1 MNNGGIAWLA
11 RNPVAANLMMIFII
25 VSGLLATQTVK
36 EEVFPEVELDRIS
49 IAVPYLGA
57 APEEVEEGVVI
68 RIEEAI
74 QGIDGIK
81 EIQST
86 ASEGNASVMVEL
98 ELGAD
103 ARRVVDEVKNNVDAI
118 TTFPLETEKPII
130 RELKARNPVTDISI
144 AGDTDVFALKA
155 LAERVRDGLT
165 AMPEIT
171 QVDVVSAPPYEISIE
186 VSEVALRRHGM
197 TFDQVADAVRR
208 SSLDLPGG
216 SVRTD
221 GGEILLRTIGQAY
234 RGAEYE
240 NLVLW
245 TRADGSRLRLGD
257 VATVVD
263 GFAETDQQARFD
275 HQPTVLVS
283 VFRTGEQ
290 SALDIAAAVG
300 RYVEDA
306 RARLPEGVSMTLWH
320 DQAKVLN
327 DRLTLMLRNGA
338 TGFVLVFVVLAL
350 FLELRLAF
358 WVSLGIPISFL
369 GAIALMPGLDV
380 SVNVISLF
388 AFILVLGIVV
398 DDAIIVGE
406 NIYRHQEKHGEGLRG
421 AIEGAREIAKPVTF
435 AVLTTVAA
443 FMPLMFVPGMMG
455 KIFRVI
461 PLVVIPCLLFSLV
474 ESLGILPAHL
484 SHVPRRGAPGPW
496 RRFQSIFSNGL
507 KQFIARV
514 YTPVLEAALRWRYV
528 TAAIGLSTLILTGG
542 MVLGGWAT
550 FHFFP
555 SIEAD
560 FMSASVTMPQGTP
573 VETTSQAVGK
583 LEAGAERLRARLRQE
598 TGMDYF
604 RHVSTSVGDQ
614 PMLSRGGGPMGP
626 GESVASANVGEVTI
640 ELAPAETRSYTSEH
654 LGNLWREATGA
665 VPEAVE
671 VRFAMSM
678 MNPGDDVDVQL
689 AGPDIERLRDAAEAV
704 KARLAVYAG
713 VYEISDSF
721 RAGKEEMQLGI
732 KPAAETLGLT
742 LQDLGRQVRQAFYGE
757 EAQRIQ
763 RGRDDIRVMV
773 RYPRDDRRSLGD
785 LENMRIRTPNGGE
798 VPFSQVAQ
806 VEPGRGFASI
816 KRVNRNRAVN
826 VTASVDPAITS
837 SGAVIADLRTR
848 ILPEVLAGYPGV
860 FYTFEGAQAEQADAV
875 GGLQRGFVLALLMI
889 FALLAVPLRSY
900 VQPLII
906 MAAIPFG
913 LVGAVWG
920 HIVMGLDVTMM
931 SMMGLVALTGVVVN
945 DSLVMVDFINRAR
958 AVHTDV
964 GRRVRREG
972 GRQRDRRELESSGLQ
987 LAIREA
993 GGSRFRPI
1001 LLTSL
1006 TTFFGLAPLMV
1017 ERSVQAA
1024 FLVPMAVS
1032 LAFGVLF
1039 ATFITLIL
1047 VPVSYLILDDV
1058 QRTLRRLFGAGA
1070 PAVGPA
1076 EVEDAPA
1083 PVDGGARATARVAEA
1098 SSA

>member
-1 MNNGGIAWLA
+1 MNNTGIAWFA
-11 RNPVAANLMMIFII
+11 RNPVAANLMMVLII
-25 VSGLLATQTVK
+25 VSGLIATTTVK
-36 EEVFPEVELDRIS
+36 EEVFPEIQLDQIS
-49 IAVPYLGA
+49 IQVPYLGA
-57 APEEVEEGVVI
+57 APEEVESGVVI
-68 RIEEAI
+68 RIEEAL

-81 EIQST
+81 ELQST
-86 ASEGNASVMVEL
+86 ASEGMASVMVEL

-103 ARRVVDEVKNNVDAI
+103 PRRVVDEVKNNVDAI
-118 TTFPLETEKPII
+118 TTFPLQTERPII
-130 RELKARNPVTDISI
+130 RELTARSQVTDISI
-144 AGDTDVFALKA
+144 SGQTDVFALKA
-155 LAERVRDGLT
+155 LAERVRDELT
-165 AMPEIT
+165 VMPEIS
-171 QVDVVSAPPYEISIE
+171 QVDIVSAPPYEISVE

-197 TFDQVADAVRR
+197 TFDQVAGAVRR

-234 RGAEYE
+234 RGDEFE

-245 TRADGSRLRLGD
+245 TRSDGSRLRLGD

-275 HQPTVLVS
+275 HEPTVLVS
-283 VFRTGEQ
+283 VFRTGDQ
-290 SALDIAAAVG
+290 SALDISAAVES
-300 RYVEDA
+300 YVERT
-306 RARLPEGVSMTLWH
+306 RARLPGGVSMTIWLNE
-320 DQAKVLN
+320 AEVLN
-327 DRLTLMLRNGA
+327 DRLTLLLRNGA
-338 TGFVLVFVVLAL
+338 AGFALVFVVLAL

-369 GAIALMPGLDV
+369 GAVALMPGFDV

-406 NIYRHQEKHGEGLRG
+406 NIYRHQEKHGQGLRG
-421 AIEGAREIAKPVTF
+421 AIEGAREIGKPVTF

-484 SHVPRRGAPGPW
+484 SHVPRRGAPGRW
-496 RRFQSIFSNGL
+496 RRLQSHIAGGL
-507 KQFIARV
+507 KRFVERV
-514 YTPVLEAALRWRYV
+514 YAPVLEAALRWRYV
-528 TAAIGLSTLILTGG
+528 TAAAGLSTLILTGG
-542 MVLGGWAT
+542 MVLGGWT
-550 FHFFP
+550 SFHFFP

-573 VETTSQAVGK
+573 VAATSRAVAR
-583 LEAGAERLRARLRQE
+583 LEEGAARLRARLQQE
-598 TGMDYF
+598 TGIDYF
-604 RHVSTSVGDQ
+604 RHVSAAVGDQ
-614 PMLSRGGGPMGP
+614 PLLAREGGPMGP
-626 GESVASANVGEVTI
+626 EGAGASNVGEVTV
-640 ELAPAETRSYTSEH
+640 ELLPAETRSFTSEQ
-654 LGNLWREATGA
+654 LGNLWREATEPI
-665 VPEAVE
+665 PEAVE
-671 VRFAMSM
+671 VRFDMSM
-678 MNPGDDVDVQL
+678 MDPGADVDVQL
-689 AGPDIERLRDAAEAV
+689 AGPDLERLRDAAEAV
-704 KARLAVYAG
+704 KARLEEYAG
-713 VYEISDSF
+713 VYEIADSF
-721 RAGKEEMQLGI
+721 RAGKQEMQLGI
-732 KPAAETLGLT
+732 KPEAETLGLT
-742 LQDLGRQVRQAFYGE
+742 LQHLGQQVRQAFYGE

-816 KRVNRNRAVN
+816 KRVDRNRAVN
-826 VTASVDPAITS
+826 VTASVDPAVTS
-837 SGAVIADLRTR
+837 ADAVISDLRTR

-860 FYTFEGAQAEQADAV
+860 FYTFEGAQAEQADAL
-875 GGLQRGFVLALLMI
+875 GGLWLGFLLALLMI

-920 HIVMGLDVTMM
+920 HIVMGLDVSMM
-931 SMMGLVALTGVVVN
+931 SMFGLVALTGVVVN

-958 AVHTDV
+958 SARTGL
-964 GRRVRREG
+964 GR
-972 GRQRDRRELESSGLQ
+972 GLQ
-987 LAIREA
+987 AAIREA
-993 GGSRFRPI
+993 GSHRFRPI

-1006 TTFFGLAPLMV
+1006 TTFFGLAPLML
-1017 ERSVQAA
+1017 ERSMQAA

-1047 VPVSYLILDDV
+1047 VPVSYLILDDL
-1058 QRTLRRLFGAGA
+1058 QRTLGRMFGSGA
-1070 PAVGPA
+1070 PDVLPAGPEVAVDSGVA
-1076 EVEDAPA
+1076 T
-1083 PVDGGARATARVAEA
+1083 TARVAEA
-1098 SSA
+1098 

>member
-1 MNNGGIAWLA
+1 MNNGGIAWFA
-11 RNPVAANLMMIFII
+11 RNPVAANLTMVFII
-25 VSGLLATQTVK
+25 VSGLIATTTVK
-36 EEVFPEVELDRIS
+36 EETFPEIELDRIS
-49 IAVPYLGA
+49 IQVPYLGA
-57 APEEVEEGVVI
+57 APEEVEDGVVI

-81 EIQST
+81 QIQST
-86 ASEGNASVMVEL
+86 ASEGSASVMVEL

-118 TTFPLETEKPII
+118 TTFPLETEEPII
-130 RELKARNPVTDISI
+130 RELTARNQVTDIAI
-144 AGDTDVFALKA
+144 AGDTDVFALKT
-155 LAERVRDGLT
+155 LAERVRDELA

-171 QVDVVSAPPYEISIE
+171 QVDIVSAPPYEISIE

-197 TFDQVADAVRR
+197 TFDQVANAVRR

-240 NLVLW
+240 DLVLW
-245 TRADGSRLRLGD
+245 TRSDGSRLRLGD

-263 GFAETDQQARFD
+263 GFEETDQYARFD
-275 HQPTVLVS
+275 RNSSVTVS

-290 SALDIAAAVG
+290 SALDIAAAVR
-300 RYVEDA
+300 RYVDRAQESLPDGISMTIWQDQSEVLS
-306 RARLPEGVSMTLWH
+306 ARL
-320 DQAKVLN
+320 A
-327 DRLTLMLRNGA
+327 LMLRNGA
-338 TGFVLVFVVLAL
+338 TGFLLVFVVLSL

-369 GAIALMPGLDV
+369 GAIALMPGLEV

-406 NIYRHQEKHGEGLRG
+406 NIYRHQEDHGEGLRG
-421 AIEGAREIAKPVTF
+421 AVEGAREIAKPVTF

-461 PLVVIPCLLFSLV
+461 PLVVVPCLLFSLV

-484 SHVPRRGAPGPW
+484 AHVPRRGRPGPW
-496 RRFQSIFSNGL
+496 RRFQQVFAGGL
-507 KQFIARV
+507 KLFVRRA
-514 YTPVLEAALRWRYV
+514 YAPVLETALRWRYV
-528 TAAIGLSTLILTGG
+528 TAAIGVSTLILTGG
-542 MVLGGWAT
+542 MVLGGWAN

-560 FMSASVTMPQGTP
+560 FMAASVTMPQGTP
-573 VETTSQAVGK
+573 VDVTSQAVEK
-583 LEAGAERLRARLRQE
+583 LEEGAARLRARLQQD

-614 PMLSRGGGPMGP
+614 PMASRGGGPLGP
-626 GESVASANVGEVTI
+626 VLTVAAANVGEVTI
-640 ELAPAETRSYTSEH
+640 ELAPAETRAYTSEQ
-654 LGNLWREATGA
+654 LGNLWRETTAPI
-665 VPEAVE
+665 PEAVD
-671 VRFAMSM
+671 VNFNMSVM
-678 MNPGDDVDVQL
+678 SPGEDVDVQL
-689 AGPDIERLRDAAEAV
+689 AGPDIERLRRAAEAV
-704 KARLAVYAG
+704 KGRLAEYAG

-798 VPFSQVAQ
+798 VPFRQVAE
-806 VEPGRGFASI
+806 VVPGRGFASI
-816 KRVNRNRAVN
+816 KRVDRNRAVN

-837 SGAVIADLRTR
+837 AGAVIADLQAR
-848 ILPEVLAGYPGV
+848 ILPEVLADHPGV

-875 GGLQRGFVLALLMI
+875 GGLQRGFLLALLMI

-913 LVGAVWG
+913 LVGAIWG
-920 HIVMGLDVTMM
+920 HLLMGLDVTMM
-931 SMMGLVALTGVVVN
+931 SMFGLVALTGVVVN
-945 DSLVMVDFINRAR
+945 DSLVMVDFINRKR
-958 AVHTDV
+958 LIHDEVGVAV
-964 GRRVRREG
+964 
-972 GRQRDRRELESSGLQ
+972 
-987 LAIREA
+987 REA
-993 GGSRFRPI
+993 GANRFRPI

-1006 TTFFGLAPLMV
+1006 TTFFGLAPLML
-1017 ERSVQAA
+1017 EQSMQAA

-1047 VPVSYLILDDV
+1047 VPVSYLILHDCKRAMR
-1058 QRTLRRLFGAGA
+1058 RTFGRGE
-1070 PAVGPA
+1070 P
-1076 EVEDAPA
+1076 EDAPRLEA
-1083 PVDGGARATARVAEA
+1083 GAAAARVAEA
-1098 SSA
+1098 S

>member
-1 MNNGGIAWLA
+1 
-11 RNPVAANLMMIFII
+11 
-25 VSGLLATQTVK
+25 
-36 EEVFPEVELDRIS
+36 
-49 IAVPYLGA
+49 
-57 APEEVEEGVVI
+57 
-68 RIEEAI
+68 
-74 QGIDGIK
+74 
-81 EIQST
+81 
-86 ASEGNASVMVEL
+86 
-98 ELGAD
+98 
-103 ARRVVDEVKNNVDAI
+103 
-118 TTFPLETEKPII
+118 
-130 RELKARNPVTDISI
+130 
-144 AGDTDVFALKA
+144 
-155 LAERVRDGLT
+155 
-165 AMPEIT
+165 
-171 QVDVVSAPPYEISIE
+171 
-186 VSEVALRRHGM
+186 
-197 TFDQVADAVRR
+197 
-208 SSLDLPGG
+208 
-216 SVRTD
+216 
-221 GGEILLRTIGQAY
+221 
-234 RGAEYE
+234 
-240 NLVLW
+240 
-245 TRADGSRLRLGD
+245 
-257 VATVVD
+257 
-263 GFAETDQQARFD
+263 
-275 HQPTVLVS
+275 
-283 VFRTGEQ
+283 
-290 SALDIAAAVG
+290 
-300 RYVEDA
+300 
-306 RARLPEGVSMTLWH
+306 
-320 DQAKVLN
+320 
-327 DRLTLMLRNGA
+327 
-338 TGFVLVFVVLAL
+338 VLAL

-406 NIYRHQEKHGEGLRG
+406 NIYRHQEEHGKGMRG
-421 AIEGAREIAKPVTF
+421 AIEGAREIGKPVTF

-484 SHVPRRGAPGPW
+484 SHIPRRGKPGPW
-496 RRFQSIFSNGL
+496 RRFQGLFANGL
-507 KQFIARV
+507 KRFIARV

-573 VETTSQAVGK
+573 VDATSQAIAK
-583 LEAGAERLRARLRQE
+583 LEEGAVRLRARLQQE

-604 RHVSTSVGDQ
+604 RHVSTAVGDQ

-626 GESVASANVGEVTI
+626 VQTVSSANVGEVTV
-640 ELAPAETRSYTSEH
+640 ELAPAETRAYTSEQ
-654 LGNLWREATGA
+654 LGILWREMTEAI
-665 VPEAVE
+665 PEAVE
-671 VRFAMSM
+671 VTFEMSM

-689 AGPDIERLRDAAEAV
+689 AGPDLDRLRAASDAV
-704 KARLAVYAG
+704 KGRLAEYAG

-816 KRVNRNRAVN
+816 KRVDRNRAVN

-837 SGAVIADLRTR
+837 AGAVISDMQTR

-860 FYTFEGAQAEQADAV
+860 FYTFEGAQAEQVEAV
-875 GGLQRGFVLALLMI
+875 GGLQRGFFLALLMI

-900 VQPLII
+900 IQPLII

-913 LVGAVWG
+913 LVGAIWG

-931 SMMGLVALTGVVVN
+931 SMFGLVALTGVVVN

-958 AVHTDV
+958 KVHEDV
-964 GRRVRREG
+964 GSKVRQAG
-972 GRQRDRRELESSGLQ
+972 GQPLDRHEFESAGLQ

-993 GGSRFRPI
+993 GGNRFRPI

-1006 TTFFGLAPLMV
+1006 TTFFGLAPLML
-1017 ERSVQAA
+1017 ERSMQAA

-1047 VPVSYLILDDV
+1047 VPTAYLILDDV
-1058 QRTLRRLFGAGA
+1058 HRMMRRTFGEGEPAFVPEA
-1070 PAVGPA
+1070 PPLTDDAVVA
-1076 EVEDAPA
+1076 A
-1083 PVDGGARATARVAEA
+1083 GGAQAARTAEA
-1098 SSA
+1098 AS

>member
-1 MNNGGIAWLA
+1 MNKGVIAWFA
-11 RNPVAANLMMIFII
+11 RNPVAANLMMVFII
-25 VSGLLATQTVK
+25 VSGLIATTTVK
-36 EEVFPEVELDRIS
+36 EEVFPEIELDRIS
-49 IAVPYLGA
+49 IQVPYLGA
-57 APEEVEEGVVI
+57 APEEVEEGVVV

-74 QGIDGIK
+74 QGVDGIK

-86 ASEGNASVMVEL
+86 ATEGNASVMVEL

-130 RELKARNPVTDISI
+130 REMTARNQVSDISI
-144 AGDTDVFALKA
+144 SGNADIFALKT
-155 LAERVRDGLT
+155 LAEQVRDELS

-171 QVDVVSAPPYEISIE
+171 QVDIVSAPPYEISIE

-234 RGAEYE
+234 RGDEYE
-240 NLVLW
+240 ALVLW
-245 TRADGSRLRLGD
+245 TRADGSRLLLGD

-275 HQPTVLVS
+275 HEPTVLVS
-283 VFRTGEQ
+283 VFRTGDQ
-290 SALDIAAAVG
+290 SALDIAAAVDS
-300 RYVEDA
+300 YVESA
-306 RARLPEGVSMTLWH
+306 RSRLPAGVSMTIWQ
-320 DQAKVLN
+320 DQAEVLN

-380 SVNVISLF
+380 SANVISLF

-406 NIYRHQEKHGEGLRG
+406 NIHRHQEEHGKGMRG
-421 AIEGAREIAKPVTF
+421 AIEGAREIGKPVTF

-455 KIFRVI
+455 KVFRVI

-484 SHVPRRGAPGPW
+484 SHMPRRGRAGPW
-496 RRFQSIFSNGL
+496 RRFQQIFANGL
-507 KQFIARV
+507 KAFVVRF

-528 TAAIGLSTLILTGG
+528 TAAIGLATLILTGG

-573 VETTSQAVGK
+573 VNMTSQAIEK
-583 LEAGAERLRARLRQE
+583 LEEGAIRLRERLLQE

-604 RHVSTSVGDQ
+604 RHVSTAVGDQ
-614 PMLSRGGGPMGP
+614 PMRSRGGGPMGP
-626 GESVASANVGEVTI
+626 TQTVASANVGEVTI
-640 ELAPAETRSYTSEH
+640 ELAPAETRSYTSEQ
-654 LGNLWREATGA
+654 LGLLWRETTEAI
-665 VPEAVE
+665 PEAVE
-671 VRFAMSM
+671 VTFDMSM

-689 AGPDIERLRDAAEAV
+689 AGPDLERLSAAAEAV
-704 KARLAVYAG
+704 KGRLAAYAG
-713 VYEISDSF
+713 VYEIADSF

-732 KPAAETLGLT
+732 KPAAEMLGLT

-798 VPFSQVAQ
+798 VPFNQVAQ

-816 KRVNRNRAVN
+816 RRVDRNRAVN

-837 SGAVIADLRTR
+837 AGAVISDLDMR
-848 ILPEVLAGYPGV
+848 ILPEVLADYPGV
-860 FYTFEGAQAEQADAV
+860 FYTFEGAQAEQVDAV
-875 GGLQRGFVLALLMI
+875 GGLQRGFILALLMI

-913 LVGAVWG
+913 LVGAIWG

-931 SMMGLVALTGVVVN
+931 SMFGLVALTGVVVN

-958 AVHTDV
+958 SVHEDV
-964 GRRVRREG
+964 GRRIRRAG
-972 GRQRDRRELESSGLQ
+972 GNQPDRRAFDSSGLE

-993 GGSRFRPI
+993 GSNRFRPI

-1017 ERSVQAA
+1017 ERSMQAA

-1047 VPVSYLILDDV
+1047 VPVSYLILDDI
-1058 QRTLRRLFGAGA
+1058 QRTVRRMFGRAEPAAA
-1070 PAVGPA
+1070 PADVDIPVAAG
-1076 EVEDAPA
+1076 DAA
-1083 PVDGGARATARVAEA
+1083 AARIAEA
-1098 SSA
+1098 SS

>member
-1 MNNGGIAWLA
+1 MNNSGIAWFA
-11 RNPVAANLMMIFII
+11 RNPVAANLMMVFII
-25 VSGLLATQTVK
+25 VSGLIATRTVK
-36 EEVFPEVELDRIS
+36 EEVFPEVDLDRIS
-49 IAVPYLGA
+49 IQVPYLGA

-86 ASEGNASVMVEL
+86 ASEGNASVMIEL

-118 TTFPLETEKPII
+118 TTFPLETEKPIV
-130 RELKARNPVTDISI
+130 REMTARNQVTDIAIS
-144 AGDTDVFALKA
+144 GETDIFALKA
-155 LAERVRDGLT
+155 LAERVRDELT
-165 AMPEIT
+165 ATPEIT

-240 NLVLW
+240 DLLLW

-275 HQPTVLVS
+275 HEPTVLVS
-283 VFRTGEQ
+283 VFRTGDQ
-290 SALDIAAAVG
+290 SALDIAAAVNS
-300 RYVEDA
+300 YVERT
-306 RARLPEGVSMTLWH
+306 RALLPEGISMTLWQ
-320 DQAKVLN
+320 DQAEVLN

-338 TGFVLVFVVLAL
+338 TGFALVFIVLAL

-369 GAIALMPGLDV
+369 GAIALMPALDV

-406 NIYRHQEKHGEGLRG
+406 NIYRHQEEHGKGMRG
-421 AIEGAREIAKPVTF
+421 AIEGAREIGKPVTF

-461 PLVVIPCLLFSLV
+461 PLIVIPCLLFSLV

-484 SHVPRRGAPGPW
+484 SHIPKRGRPGPW
-496 RRFQSIFSNGL
+496 RRFQGLFANGL
-507 KQFIARV
+507 KRFIARV

-573 VETTSQAVGK
+573 VDATSQAIAK
-583 LEAGAERLRARLRQE
+583 LEEGAVRLRARLQQE

-604 RHVSTSVGDQ
+604 RHVSTAVGDQ

-626 GESVASANVGEVTI
+626 VQTVSSANVGEVTV
-640 ELAPAETRSYTSEH
+640 ELAPAETRAYTSEQ
-654 LGNLWREATGA
+654 LGILWREMTEAI
-665 VPEAVE
+665 PEAVE
-671 VRFAMSM
+671 VTFEMSM

-689 AGPDIERLRDAAEAV
+689 AGSDLDRLRAASDAV
-704 KARLAVYAG
+704 KGRLAEYAG

-773 RYPRDDRRSLGD
+773 RYPSDDRRSLGD

-816 KRVNRNRAVN
+816 KRVDRNRAVN

-837 SGAVIADLRTR
+837 AGAVISDLQTR

-860 FYTFEGAQAEQADAV
+860 FYTFEGAQAEQVDAV
-875 GGLQRGFVLALLMI
+875 GGLQRGFILALLMI

-906 MAAIPFG
+906 MSAIPFG
-913 LVGAVWG
+913 LVGAIWG

-931 SMMGLVALTGVVVN
+931 SMFGLVALTGVVVN

-958 AVHTDV
+958 GVHAEV
-964 GRRVRREG
+964 GRKVRKAG
-972 GRQRDRRELESSGLQ
+972 GQQADRFEFDSAGVQ

-993 GGSRFRPI
+993 GSNRFRPI

-1006 TTFFGLAPLMV
+1006 TTFFGLAPLMI
-1017 ERSVQAA
+1017 ERSMQAA

-1058 QRTLRRLFGAGA
+1058 QRTLRRMFGSG
-1070 PAVGPA
+1070 
-1076 EVEDAPA
+1076 EPA
-1083 PVDGGARATARVAEA
+1083 PRGAQAADEPVTVDGSATATARVAEA
-1098 SSA
+1098 SS

>member
-1 MNNGGIAWLA
+1 MKGGIAWFA

-25 VSGLLATQTVK
+25 MSGLIATRAVK
-36 EEVFPEVELDRIS
+36 EEVFPEIELDRVS
-49 IAVPYLGA
+49 INVPYLGA
-57 APEEVEEGVVI
+57 APEEVESGVI
-68 RIEEAI
+68 LRIEEAI
-74 QGIDGIK
+74 QGVDGIK

-86 ASEGNASVMVEL
+86 ASEGSASVMVEL

-103 ARRVVDEVKNNVDAI
+103 ARRVVDEIKNQVDAI
-118 TTFPLETEKPII
+118 TTFPIETEEPII
-130 RELKARNPVTDISI
+130 RELIARNQVTDIAVSG
-144 AGDTDVFALKA
+144 ATDVFTLKA
-155 LAERVRDGLT
+155 IAEQVRDELT
-165 AMPEIT
+165 VLPEIT
-171 QVDVVSAPPYEISIE
+171 QVDIVSAPPYEISIE
-186 VSEVALRRHGM
+186 VSETALRRHGM

-234 RGAEYE
+234 RGDEYE
-240 NLVLW
+240 SLVLW
-245 TRADGSRLRLGD
+245 TRADGTRLRLGD
-257 VATVVD
+257 VANVVD
-263 GFAETDQQARFD
+263 GFAETDQEARFD
-275 HQPTVLVS
+275 RDTTVMVS
-283 VFRTGEQ
+283 VFRTGDQ
-290 SALDIAAAVG
+290 SALDIAAAVNG
-300 RYVEDA
+300 YVEDMQTQV
-306 RARLPEGVSMTLWH
+306 PEGISLTIWQ
-320 DQAKVLN
+320 DQAEILA

-338 TGFVLVFVVLAL
+338 TGFVLVFIVLAL
-350 FLELRLAF
+350 FLQFRLAF

-369 GAIALMPGLDV
+369 GAIALMPTFDV
-380 SVNVISLF
+380 SANVISLF

-406 NIYRHQEKHGEGLRG
+406 NIFRHQENHGEALRG
-421 AIEGAREIAKPVTF
+421 SIEGAREIAKPVTF

-461 PLVVIPCLLFSLV
+461 PLVVIPCLLFSLI

-484 SHVPRRGAPGPW
+484 AHMRERRTSGPW
-496 RRFQSIFSNGL
+496 HRFQQFFANGL
-507 KQFIARV
+507 KTFVRTV
-514 YTPVLEAALRWRYV
+514 YQPLLETALRWRYV
-528 TAAIGLSTLILTGG
+528 TAAVGLSTLIVTGG
-542 MVLGGWAT
+542 MVLGGWT
-550 FHFFP
+550 SFHFFP

-560 FMSASVTMPQGTP
+560 FMAASLTMPQGTP
-573 VETTSQAVGK
+573 VEQTSRAVEE
-583 LEAGAERLRARLRQE
+583 LEEGAARLRARLQQE

-604 RHVSTSVGDQ
+604 RHVSAAVGDQ
-614 PMLSRGGGPMGP
+614 PMMSRGGGPMGP
-626 GESVASANVGEVTI
+626 MEVASAANLGEVTV
-640 ELAPAETRSYTSEH
+640 ELAPAETRSYTSEQ
-654 LGNLWREATGA
+654 LGLMWREATDPI
-665 VPEAVE
+665 PEAVE
-671 VRFAMSM
+671 VNFDMSM
-678 MNPGDDVDVQL
+678 MTPGDDVDVQL
-689 AGPDIERLRDAAEAV
+689 AGPDIEQLRTAADEV
-704 KARLAVYAG
+704 KRRLAAYAG

-721 RAGKEEMQLGI
+721 RAGKVEMQLGI

-816 KRVNRNRAVN
+816 KRVDRNRAVN
-826 VTASVDPAITS
+826 VTASVDPAVTS
-837 SGAVIADLRTR
+837 SGAVIADLQAR
-848 ILPEVLAGYPGV
+848 ILPDVLADYPGV
-860 FYTFEGAQAEQADAV
+860 FYTFEGAQAEQVEAV
-875 GGLQRGFVLALLMI
+875 GGLQWGFFLAVLMI

-913 LVGAVWG
+913 LVGAIWG
-920 HIVMGLDVTMM
+920 HMVMRLDVTMM
-931 SMMGLVALTGVVVN
+931 SMFGLVALTGVVVN

-958 AVHTDV
+958 KVHADV
-964 GRRVRREG
+964 GDKVRQAG
-972 GRQRDRRELESSGLQ
+972 GQPRDRHAFESTGLQ

-993 GGSRFRPI
+993 GSNRFRPI

-1006 TTFFGLAPLMV
+1006 TTFFGLAPLML
-1017 ERSVQAA
+1017 ERSMQAA

-1047 VPVSYLILDDV
+1047 VPTAYLILDDV
-1058 QRTLRRLFGAGA
+1058 QRTMRRLFGQEEPAFA
-1070 PAVGPA
+1070 PEAPPLTDDAVVA
-1076 EVEDAPA
+1076 
-1083 PVDGGARATARVAEA
+1083 GGARAARTAEA
-1098 SSA
+1098 AS

>member
-1 MNNGGIAWLA
+1 MNNGGIAWFA
-11 RNPVAANLMMIFII
+11 RNPVAANLMMVFII
-25 VSGLLATQTVK
+25 VSGLIATTTVR
-36 EEVFPEVELDRIS
+36 EETFPEIELDRIS
-49 IAVPYLGA
+49 IQVPYLGA

-74 QGIDGIK
+74 QGVDGIK

-86 ASEGNASVMVEL
+86 AAEGSASVMVEL

-118 TTFPLETEKPII
+118 TTFPIETEEPII
-130 RELKARNPVTDISI
+130 RELTARNQVTDIAI

-155 LAERVRDGLT
+155 FAERVRDDLGAT
-165 AMPEIT
+165 PEIT
-171 QVDVVSAPPYEISIE
+171 QVDIVSAPPYEISIE

-197 TFDQVADAVRR
+197 TFDQVANAVRR

-240 NLVLW
+240 DLVLW
-245 TRADGSRLRLGD
+245 TRSDGSRLRLGD

-263 GFAETDQQARFD
+263 GFEETDQFARFD
-275 HQPTVLVS
+275 RDPSVTVS

-290 SALDIAAAVG
+290 SALDIAAAVR
-300 RYVEDA
+300 RYVD
-306 RARLPEGVSMTLWH
+306 RAQATLPEGVSMTIWQ
-320 DQAKVLN
+320 DQSRVLN

-338 TGFVLVFVVLAL
+338 TGFALVFVVLAL

-406 NIYRHQEKHGEGLRG
+406 NIYRHQEDHGDGPRG

-496 RRFQSIFSNGL
+496 RRFQQIFSGGL
-507 KQFIARV
+507 KAFIRGA
-514 YTPVLEAALRWRYV
+514 YTPLLESALRWRYV

-542 MVLGGWAT
+542 MVLGGWT
-550 FHFFP
+550 NFHFFP

-560 FMSASVTMPQGTP
+560 AMAASVTMPQGTP
-573 VETTSQAVGK
+573 VDVTSQAVEK
-583 LEAGAERLRARLRQE
+583 LEDGAARLRARLLQE

-614 PMLSRGGGPMGP
+614 PTASRGGGPLGP
-626 GESVASANVGEVTI
+626 VQTMASANVGEVTI
-640 ELAPAETRSYTSEH
+640 ELAPAETRAYTSEQ
-654 LGNLWREATGA
+654 LGLLWREMTAPI
-665 VPEAVE
+665 PEAVD
-671 VRFAMSM
+671 VNFNTSVMS
-678 MNPGDDVDVQL
+678 PGDDVDVQL
-689 AGPDIERLRDAAEAV
+689 AGPDVERLRRAAEAV
-704 KARLAVYAG
+704 KARLAEYAG

-721 RAGKEEMQLGI
+721 RAGKQEMQLGI

-773 RYPRDDRRSLGD
+773 RYPRGDRRSLGD

-798 VPFSQVAQ
+798 VPFSQVAE
-806 VEPGRGFASI
+806 VVPGRGFASI
-816 KRVNRNRAVN
+816 KRVDRNRAVN
-826 VTASVDPAITS
+826 VTASVDPAVTS
-837 SGAVIADLRTR
+837 AGAVIADLQTR
-848 ILPEVLAGYPGV
+848 ILPEVLAAHPGV

-875 GGLQRGFVLALLMI
+875 GGLQRGFLLSLLMI

-913 LVGAVWG
+913 LVGAIWG
-920 HIVMGLDVTMM
+920 HLALGLDVTMM
-931 SMMGLVALTGVVVN
+931 SMFGLVALTGVVVN
-945 DSLVMVDFINRAR
+945 DSLVMVDFINRKR
-958 AVHTDV
+958 LIHGDLEVAV
-964 GRRVRREG
+964 
-972 GRQRDRRELESSGLQ
+972 
-987 LAIREA
+987 REA
-993 GGSRFRPI
+993 GVNRFRPI

-1017 ERSVQAA
+1017 ERSMQAA

-1047 VPVSYLILDDV
+1047 VPVSYLILHDFK
-1058 QRTLRRLFGAGA
+1058 QAMRRTFGRGE
-1070 PAVGPA
+1070 PA
-1076 EVEDAPA
+1076 EGGEPEDAPLA
-1083 PVDGGARATARVAEA
+1083 PPEGAVAARVAEA
-1098 SSA
+1098 S

>member
-1 MNNGGIAWLA
+1 MNNGGIAWFA
-11 RNPVAANLMMIFII
+11 RNPVAANLMMVFIM
-25 VSGLLATQTVK
+25 VSGLIATTTVK
-36 EEVFPEVELDRIS
+36 EEVFPEVDLDRIS
-49 IAVPYLGA
+49 IQVPYLGA

-74 QGIDGIK
+74 QGVDGIK

-86 ASEGNASVMVEL
+86 ASEGNASVMIEL

-130 RELKARNPVTDISI
+130 REMTARNQVTDISI
-144 AGDTDVFALKA
+144 SGDTDIFALKA
-155 LAERVRDGLT
+155 LAERVRDELT
-165 AMPEIT
+165 AMPDIT

-240 NLVLW
+240 DLVLW

-275 HQPTVLVS
+275 HEPTVLVS
-283 VFRTGEQ
+283 VFRTGDQ
-290 SALDIAAAVG
+290 SALDIAAAVDS
-300 RYVEDA
+300 YVERA
-306 RARLPEGVSMTLWH
+306 RPRLPEGVSMTLWQ
-320 DQAKVLN
+320 DQADVLN

-338 TGFVLVFVVLAL
+338 TGFALVFIVLAL

-406 NIYRHQEKHGEGLRG
+406 NIYRHQENHGEGMRG
-421 AIEGAREIAKPVTF
+421 AIEGAREIGKPVTF

-484 SHVPRRGAPGPW
+484 SHIPRRGKPGPW
-496 RRFQSIFSNGL
+496 RRFQSFFSNGL
-507 KQFIARV
+507 KLFIARV
-514 YTPVLEAALRWRYV
+514 YTPLLETALQWRYV

-542 MVLGGWAT
+542 MVLGGWAN

-573 VETTSQAVGK
+573 VDVTSQAIGK
-583 LEAGAERLRARLRQE
+583 LEEGATRLRARLQQE

-604 RHVSTSVGDQ
+604 RHVSTAVGDQ

-626 GESVASANVGEVTI
+626 VDTVASANVGEVTI
-640 ELAPAETRSYTSEH
+640 ELAPAETRAYTSEQ
-654 LGNLWREATGA
+654 LGNLWRESTEAI
-665 VPEAVE
+665 PEAVE
-671 VRFAMSM
+671 VNFSMSM

-689 AGPDIERLRDAAEAV
+689 AGPDIERLRDAAEEV
-704 KARLAVYAG
+704 KLRLAGYAG

-773 RYPRDDRRSLGD
+773 RYPEAERRSLGD
-785 LENMRIRTPNGGE
+785 LENMRIRTPNGDE
-798 VPFSQVAQ
+798 VPFSQVAEVQ
-806 VEPGRGFASI
+806 PGRGFASI

-826 VTASVDPAITS
+826 VTASVDPATTS
-837 SGAVIADLRTR
+837 AGAVIADLQTR
-848 ILPEVLAGYPGV
+848 ILPEVLAGHPGV
-860 FYTFEGAQAEQADAV
+860 FYTFEGAQAEQVDAV
-875 GGLQRGFVLALLMI
+875 GGLQRGFFLALLMI

-913 LVGAVWG
+913 LVGAIWG

-931 SMMGLVALTGVVVN
+931 SMFGLVALTGVVVN

-958 AVHTDV
+958 SVHADL
-964 GRRVRREG
+964 GRRIRGSG
-972 GRQRDRRELESSGLQ
+972 GRQTDRREFESSGLQ

-993 GGSRFRPI
+993 GSNRFRPI

-1006 TTFFGLAPLMV
+1006 TTFFGLAPLMI
-1017 ERSVQAA
+1017 ERSMQAA

-1058 QRTLRRLFGAGA
+1058 QRTLRRMFGSGTMTELPPVPEEELSAGGA
-1070 PAVGPA
+1070 PAA
-1076 EVEDAPA
+1076 
-1083 PVDGGARATARVAEA
+1083 ARVAEA
-1098 SSA
+1098 S

>member
-1 MNNGGIAWLA
+1 MKGGIAWFA

-25 VSGLLATQTVK
+25 MSGLIATRAVK
-36 EEVFPEVELDRIS
+36 EEVFPEIELDRVS
-49 IAVPYLGA
+49 INVPYLGA
-57 APEEVEEGVVI
+57 APEEVESGVI
-68 RIEEAI
+68 LRIEEAI
-74 QGIDGIK
+74 QGVDGIK

-86 ASEGNASVMVEL
+86 ASEGSASVMVEL

-103 ARRVVDEVKNNVDAI
+103 ARRVVDEIKNQVDAI
-118 TTFPLETEKPII
+118 TTFPIETEEPII
-130 RELKARNPVTDISI
+130 RELIARNQVTDIAVSG
-144 AGDTDVFALKA
+144 ATDVFTLKA
-155 LAERVRDGLT
+155 IAEQVRDELT
-165 AMPEIT
+165 VLPEIT
-171 QVDVVSAPPYEISIE
+171 QVDIVSAPPYEISIE
-186 VSEVALRRHGM
+186 VSETALRRHGM

-234 RGAEYE
+234 RGDEYE
-240 NLVLW
+240 SLVLW
-245 TRADGSRLRLGD
+245 TRADGTRLRLGD
-257 VATVVD
+257 VANVVD
-263 GFAETDQQARFD
+263 GFAETDQEARFD
-275 HQPTVLVS
+275 RDTTVMVS
-283 VFRTGEQ
+283 VFRTGDQ
-290 SALDIAAAVG
+290 SALDIAAAVNG
-300 RYVEDA
+300 YVEDMQTQV
-306 RARLPEGVSMTLWH
+306 PEGISLTIWQ
-320 DQAKVLN
+320 DQAEILA

-338 TGFVLVFVVLAL
+338 TGFVLVFIVLAL
-350 FLELRLAF
+350 FLQFRLAF

-369 GAIALMPGLDV
+369 GAIALMPTFDV
-380 SVNVISLF
+380 SANVISLF

-406 NIYRHQEKHGEGLRG
+406 NIFRHQENHGEALRG
-421 AIEGAREIAKPVTF
+421 SIEGAREIAKPVTF

-461 PLVVIPCLLFSLV
+461 PLVVIPCLLFSLI

-484 SHVPRRGAPGPW
+484 AHMRERRTSGPW
-496 RRFQSIFSNGL
+496 HRFQQFFANGL
-507 KQFIARV
+507 KTFVRTV
-514 YTPVLEAALRWRYV
+514 YQPLLETALRWRYV
-528 TAAIGLSTLILTGG
+528 TAAIGLSTLIVTGG
-542 MVLGGWAT
+542 MVLGGWT
-550 FHFFP
+550 SFHFFP

-560 FMSASVTMPQGTP
+560 FMAASLTMPQGTP
-573 VETTSQAVGK
+573 VEQTSRAVEE
-583 LEAGAERLRARLRQE
+583 LEEGAARLRARLQQE

-604 RHVSTSVGDQ
+604 RHVSAAVGDQ
-614 PMLSRGGGPMGP
+614 PMMSRGGGPMGP
-626 GESVASANVGEVTI
+626 MEVASAANLGEVTV
-640 ELAPAETRSYTSEH
+640 ELAPAETRSYTSEQ
-654 LGNLWREATGA
+654 LGLMWREATDPI
-665 VPEAVE
+665 PEAVE
-671 VRFAMSM
+671 VNFDMSM
-678 MNPGDDVDVQL
+678 MTPGDDVDVQL
-689 AGPDIERLRDAAEAV
+689 AGPDIEQLRTAADEV
-704 KARLAVYAG
+704 KRRLAAYAG

-721 RAGKEEMQLGI
+721 RAGKVEMQLGI

-816 KRVNRNRAVN
+816 KRVDRNRAVN
-826 VTASVDPAITS
+826 VTASVDPAVTS
-837 SGAVIADLRTR
+837 SGAVIADLQAR
-848 ILPEVLAGYPGV
+848 ILPDVLADYPGV
-860 FYTFEGAQAEQADAV
+860 FYTFEGAQAEQVEAV
-875 GGLQRGFVLALLMI
+875 GGLQWGFFLAVLMI

-913 LVGAVWG
+913 LVGAIWG
-920 HIVMGLDVTMM
+920 HMVMRLDVTMM
-931 SMMGLVALTGVVVN
+931 SMFGLVALTGVVVN

-958 AVHTDV
+958 KVHADV
-964 GRRVRREG
+964 GDKVRQAG
-972 GRQRDRRELESSGLQ
+972 GQPRDRHAFESTGLQ

-993 GGSRFRPI
+993 GSNRFRPI

-1006 TTFFGLAPLMV
+1006 TTFFGLAPLML
-1017 ERSVQAA
+1017 ERSMQAA

-1047 VPVSYLILDDV
+1047 VPTAYLILDDV
-1058 QRTLRRLFGAGA
+1058 QRTLRRLFGQEEPAFA
-1070 PAVGPA
+1070 PEAPPLTDDAVVA
-1076 EVEDAPA
+1076 
-1083 PVDGGARATARVAEA
+1083 GGARAARTAEA
-1098 SSA
+1098 AS

>member
-1 MNNGGIAWLA
+1 MNNGGIAWFA
-11 RNPVAANLMMIFII
+11 RNPVAANLMMVFII
-25 VSGLLATQTVK
+25 VSGLIATTTVR
-36 EEVFPEVELDRIS
+36 EETFPEIELDRIS
-49 IAVPYLGA
+49 IQVPYLGA

-74 QGIDGIK
+74 QGVDGIK

-86 ASEGNASVMVEL
+86 AAEGSASVMVEL

-118 TTFPLETEKPII
+118 TTFPIETEEPII
-130 RELKARNPVTDISI
+130 RELTARNQVTDIAV

-155 LAERVRDGLT
+155 FAERVRDELAAT
-165 AMPEIT
+165 PEIT
-171 QVDVVSAPPYEISIE
+171 QVDIVSAPPYEISIE

-197 TFDQVADAVRR
+197 TFDQVANAVRR

-240 NLVLW
+240 DLVLW
-245 TRADGSRLRLGD
+245 TRSDGSRLRLGD

-263 GFAETDQQARFD
+263 GFEETDQFARFD
-275 HQPTVLVS
+275 RDPSVTVS

-290 SALDIAAAVG
+290 SALDIAAAVR
-300 RYVEDA
+300 RYVD
-306 RARLPEGVSMTLWH
+306 RAQATLPEGVSMTIWQ
-320 DQAKVLN
+320 DQSRVLN

-338 TGFVLVFVVLAL
+338 TGFALVFVVLAL

-406 NIYRHQEKHGEGLRG
+406 NIYRHQEDHGDGPRG

-496 RRFQSIFSNGL
+496 RRFQQIFSGGL
-507 KQFIARV
+507 KAFIRRA
-514 YTPVLEAALRWRYV
+514 YTPLLESALRWRYV

-542 MVLGGWAT
+542 MVLGGWT
-550 FHFFP
+550 NFHFFP

-560 FMSASVTMPQGTP
+560 AMAASVTMPQGTP
-573 VETTSQAVGK
+573 VDVTSQAVEK
-583 LEAGAERLRARLRQE
+583 LEDGAARLRARLLQE

-614 PMLSRGGGPMGP
+614 PTASRGGGPLGP
-626 GESVASANVGEVTI
+626 VQTMASANVGEVTI
-640 ELAPAETRSYTSEH
+640 ELAPAETRAYTSEQ
-654 LGNLWREATGA
+654 LGILWREMTTPI
-665 VPEAVE
+665 PEAVD
-671 VRFAMSM
+671 VNFNTSVMS
-678 MNPGDDVDVQL
+678 PGDDVDVQL
-689 AGPDIERLRDAAEAV
+689 AGPDVERLRRGAEAV
-704 KARLAVYAG
+704 KARLAEYAG

-721 RAGKEEMQLGI
+721 RAGKQEMQLGI

-773 RYPRDDRRSLGD
+773 RYPRGDRRSLGD

-798 VPFSQVAQ
+798 VPFSQVAE
-806 VEPGRGFASI
+806 VVPGRGFASI
-816 KRVNRNRAVN
+816 KRVDRNRAVN
-826 VTASVDPAITS
+826 VTASVDPAVTS
-837 SGAVIADLRTR
+837 AGAVIADLQTR
-848 ILPEVLAGYPGV
+848 ILPEVLAAHPGV

-875 GGLQRGFVLALLMI
+875 GGLQRGFLLSLLMI

-913 LVGAVWG
+913 LVGAIWG
-920 HIVMGLDVTMM
+920 HLALGLDVTMM
-931 SMMGLVALTGVVVN
+931 SMFGLVALTGVVVN
-945 DSLVMVDFINRAR
+945 DSLVMVDFINRKR
-958 AVHTDV
+958 LIHGDLEVAV
-964 GRRVRREG
+964 
-972 GRQRDRRELESSGLQ
+972 
-987 LAIREA
+987 REA
-993 GGSRFRPI
+993 GVNRFRPI

-1017 ERSVQAA
+1017 ERSMQAA

-1047 VPVSYLILDDV
+1047 VPVSYLILHDFERAMR
-1058 QRTLRRLFGAGA
+1058 RTFGRGE
-1070 PAVGPA
+1070 PA
-1076 EVEDAPA
+1076 EGGEPEDAPLA
-1083 PVDGGARATARVAEA
+1083 PPEGAVARVAEA
-1098 SSA
+1098 S